1 MSDYIKI
8 DERKYWLKCLVN
20 DILGDDG
27 LCDGCKYV
35 DHGACPQCRRIGAN
49 EIIKIID
56 TDVAPVRNGRW
67 VKVYGD
73 HLSMGHRLWTL
84 ACSECDRLGNGTPY
98 CPNCG
103 AKMEGGDEDET
114 D

>member
-1 MSDYIKI
+1 MSDCIKI

-56 TDVAPVRNGRW
+56 SDATTDGKERN
-67 VKVYGD
+67 
-73 HLSMGHRLWTL
+73 
-84 ACSECDRLGNGTPY
+84 
-98 CPNCG
+98 
-103 AKMEGGDEDET
+103 DET